1 MKGLLYKEFRMFAFQ
16 IKTWAAVLVFLM
28 VCCLIT
34 DQTGPFIG
42 GMCGFVVI
50 SSLAPFTE
58 EKRQGSDAYT
68 AALPVSRREIVKA
81 RYSFLLLLDL
91 AAAAVFGFCGVTAG
105 WFVGENR
112 SETVAGLAAVMIIS
126 LILQLLLLPVVYWL
140 GEMKARIVFL
150 AFVMAAVFL
159 ATALLSGSRMPV
171 TEGAVMTG
179 LIIGLI
185 FAAVLLIPSYFLSAA
200 AMERKDF

>member
-81 RYSFLLLLDL
+81 R
-91 AAAAVFGFCGVTAG
+91 
-105 WFVGENR
+105 
-112 SETVAGLAAVMIIS
+112 
-126 LILQLLLLPVVYWL
+126 
-140 GEMKARIVFL
+140 IVFL

-200 AMERKDF
+200 AMERKDFQSFIYRENRWESSL